1 MSMLM
6 ISCELCGN
14 LLYVIT
20 LCFLCVACM
29 DSYNEIKHN
38 LLGDMYAFE
47 HYEGAIM
54 SMIYIGLVSDRQ
66 EKNF

>member
-1 MSMLM
+1 MFMS
-6 ISCELCGN
+6 SRELNGN
-14 LLYVIT
+14 LLYVIV
-20 LCFLCVACM
+20 LCFLYVACM

-54 SMIYIGLVSDRQ
+54 SMIYIGLVSDCQ
-66 EKNF
+66 MTNF